1 MEHLESAYK
10 WRILEFN
17 IKRRTGVDHLNEDLF
32 KKEKRRWRI
41 ILKCIVKAAP
51 SDTRWEYRFESI
63 KAVKY
68 QIKEISLALDELK
81 NTYLDCETLAASLI
95 KQIHSYEFIVL
106 TTIWYH
112 LLSKLHIFSQLLQR
126 KDMAISIALQHSSAM
141 LLSLDDF
148 KNNFEEI
155 IKEARESSVAI
166 NVIAQFTERP
176 SRDTQ
181 ILTSRNNEC
190 LDKSPEPSL
199 PLPKRRVHDIPD
211 NDIEPSEEEIEP
223 IECCEDIDIYDLI
236 PEIDDECNHL
246 TITDE
251 DKFKQYC
258 FYKLIDIVKDS
269 LQERFESYNS
279 LNEIFGFLF
288 DNKKL
293 KTMNTN
299 EFNANCTNLVKHLEG
314 DIEEVE
320 FKNELSILK
329 YILEDNYTIIQN
341 FQFILERN
349 LEELYS
355 NVCIVYRIILTIPIT
370 VAHCERSFSKLK
382 SIENYLRSTMSQEKL
397 SGLAILSIENA
408 AARTIDYNDII
419 DEFAS

>member
-1 MEHLESAYK
+1 M
-10 WRILEFN
+10 
-17 IKRRTGVDHLNEDLF
+17 
-32 KKEKRRWRI
+32 
-41 ILKCIVKAAP
+41 
-51 SDTRWEYRFESI
+51 
-63 KAVKY
+63 KY

-81 NTYLDCETLAASLI
+81 NSYPDCKTLAASLR
-95 KQIHSYEFIVL
+95 KQINSYEFIVL

-126 KDMAISIALQHSSAM
+126 KDMAINIALQHTKAM

-166 NVIAQFTERP
+166 NVIALFTERP

-181 ILTSRNNEC
+181 ILTGKNKDY

-199 PLPKRRVHDIPD
+199 PLPKRRVRNLKRLADYCYYTDHKNKANDKYDDVDVISTDDIS
-211 NDIEPSEEEIEP
+211 NEELEPPEEEIEP
-223 IECCEDIDIYDLI
+223 IECCDDIDICELI

-246 TITDE
+246 ILTAE
-251 DKFKQYC
+251 DKFKQ
-258 FYKLIDIVKDS
+258 FNRLIDIVKDS

-299 EFNANCTNLVKHLEG
+299 EFNTNVTNLVKHLEG

-329 YILEDNYTIIQN
+329 YILEDNYTIMEN
-341 FQFILERN
+341 LEFILERN
-349 LEELYS
+349 LEELYP

-382 SIENYLRSTMSQEKL
+382 LIENYLRSTMSQERL

-408 AARTIDYNDII
+408 TARTIDYNDII
-419 DEFAS
+419 DEFASKRARKIAL